1 MTWSLARVGSA
12 LHVSIAVPMTGEWD
26 ALLEDIHAN
35 LTDPPKPIA
44 IHIPSRVE
52 GATTNDEEMLRVVWD
67 ALAAA
72 GVPLLPPV

>member
-1 MTWSLARVGSA
+1 MTWSVARVGSA

-26 ALLEDIHAN
+26 ALLEEIQAN
-35 LTDPPKPIA
+35 LTPRPLA
-44 IHIPSRVE
+44 IHIPSKVE

-67 ALAAA
+67 SLAAA

>member
-1 MTWSLARVGSA
+1 MTWSVTRVGSA

-26 ALLEDIHAN
+26 ALLEDIQTN

>member
-12 LHVSIAVPMTGEWD
+12 LHVSIAVPMTGEWE
-26 ALLEDIHAN
+26 ALLEEIQTN
-35 LTDPPKPIA
+35 LTPRPLA
-44 IHIPSRVE
+44 IHIPSKVE

-67 ALAAA
+67 SLAAA